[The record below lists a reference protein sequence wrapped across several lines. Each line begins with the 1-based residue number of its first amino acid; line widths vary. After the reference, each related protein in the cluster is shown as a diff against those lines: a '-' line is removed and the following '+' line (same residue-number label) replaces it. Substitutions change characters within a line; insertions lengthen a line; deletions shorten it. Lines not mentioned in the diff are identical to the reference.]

1 MILQKPLTN
10 GARLAG
16 GHLNDSSQKDC
27 IDNLSRRPG
36 DSRISGSGFSG
47 ETLVANHP
55 GGNVSSLGS
64 GPFWQIL

>member
-1 MILQKPLTN
+1 MN

-16 GHLNDSSQKDC
+16 GHLNDGSQKGRV
-27 IDNLSRRPG
+27 DNLSRRPG
-36 DSRISGSGFSG
+36 DGRIIGSGFSG
-47 ETLVANHP
+47 EMLAANDP

>member
-1 MILQKPLTN
+1 M
-10 GARLAG
+10 
-16 GHLNDSSQKDC
+16 NDSSQKDC

-36 DSRISGSGFSG
+36 DCRISSSGFSG

>member
-1 MILQKPLTN
+1 MTAPRKTALTIS
-10 GARLAG
+10 LAA
-16 GHLNDSSQKDC
+16 
-27 IDNLSRRPG
+27 PG
-36 DSRISGSGFSG
+36 DSRISSSGFSG